1 MFCREQAARYNERLA
16 ELEGLG
22 AQVIAIGNGTAP
34 MAEDFVERFGVRF
47 DVYTDPRRETY
58 EAAGLLRELRITMT
72 GVKAAFRALKGGHI
86 QGRTRGDP
94 RQQGGVLVLSPDRDR
109 LFFRADSEAGDH
121 ASLEDVLGALRRA
134 A

>member
-1 MFCREQAARYNERLA
+1 MFCREQAARFNERHT
-16 ELEGLG
+16 ELQALG

-34 MAEDFVERFGVRF
+34 MASDFVERFGVGF

-58 EAAGLLRELRITMT
+58 EAAGFVRKLRITT
-72 GVKAAFRALKGGHI
+72 SGLKAAFRALKGGHI

-94 RQQGGVLVLSPDRDR
+94 MQQGGVLVLAADGSQ
-109 LFFRADSEAGDH
+109 LFFHVDSEAGDH
-121 ASLEDVLGALRRA
+121 ASVDDVVGAIRSA